1 MTREEEI
8 RRASYIIANGQ
19 ASSEHFIQGAQ
30 WADKTLIEDIGEWW
44 FDHLKGF
51 LGEGLARNVIDN
63 DFKPNF
69 TSNYTTKQD
78 TPPQEERKRIF
89 DIIKQE
95 WRENELK
102 NENTKLIDNIR
113 KCNLSGFDKF
123 IENNS
128 KHELQCDIFQSAY
141 NIASDKTF
149 QRCFQWLKRNIYK
162 YQYNLQKFV
171 NDFYNENNP
180 DNHKL

>member
-63 DFKPNF
+63 DFKKQF
-69 TSNYTTKQD
+69 TSNYTTTKD

-102 NENTKLIDNIR
+102 NENTKLIDNIK
-113 KCNLSGFDKF
+113 KCNPSGFDKF

-128 KHELQCDIFQSAY
+128 KHELDLFQSAY
-141 NIASDKTF
+141 NTASDKTF

-171 NDFYNENNP
+171 NDFYKDNNP